1 MRRLLS
7 TGGGAALKRNS
18 QLWGFRP
25 QPEIAQLLSEQRI
38 IVQFMDQLQK
48 QNSADTAKEFNLDL
62 GKLDVGLKLAYNR
75 IAQVVE
81 QAVPGEF
88 AQANSDLVAPELAR
102 QLDYQLELFQKQKKL
117 PRLHLSPS
125 DIQVK
130 LVGLWVF
137 PKYTRE
143 VIKSVGEGQYWD
155 YYQMLPF
162 FLRAQFYNLFLY
174 LPGQRELV
182 LGVEYTVKERFELV
196 AVGDGAPPA
205 VKYADE
211 FIGDGEKVEV
221 VSQPPP
227 PPPPSEDKDQEPQ
240 KHYWVFV
247 AQVDDDASPGEQELD
262 FVLTSMNE
270 PFDFLLGM

>member
-7 TGGGAALKRNS
+7 TSGGGVLKRNS
-18 QLWGFRP
+18 QLWGFQS

-48 QNSADTAKEFNLDL
+48 QNAVDTAKEFNLDMD
-62 GKLDVGLKLAYNR
+62 KLDVGLKLAYSR
-75 IAQVVE
+75 IAQVFE

-88 AQANSDLVAPELAR
+88 ELKNSDLVAPQLAR

-117 PRLHLSPS
+117 PRLYLSPK

-130 LVGLWVF
+130 LVGMWVF

-143 VIKSVGEGQYWD
+143 VIKS
-155 YYQMLPF
+155 
-162 FLRAQFYNLFLY
+162 
-174 LPGQRELV
+174 RELV

-196 AVGDGAPPA
+196 DSEVVSLGN
-205 VKYADE
+205 KYADE
-211 FIGDGEKVEV
+211 FIGDGKE
-221 VSQPPP
+221 
-227 PPPPSEDKDQEPQ
+227 EDPVANNADPISNKPLTEEEENAVEPQ

-247 AQVDDDASPGEQELD
+247 AQVDDDANPAEQDLD